1 MNAERTDHDGGLRV
15 AIVTGASRGIG
26 RGIAIELARAGAAVV
41 VNYNANAQAAEA
53 IVGQITAAG
62 GKAIACQADVRDAGQ
77 VKAMVQAALDAF
89 GRVDILVNNAGIVR
103 DNFLAFMKEEEWDEV
118 LDVDLKGAFLCT
130 KAAARLM
137 IRQKW
142 GRVIN
147 ISSAAGLMGDMQRVN
162 YSAAKAGLIG
172 LTKAA
177 ARELA
182 GQGITVNAVAPGI
195 IETELIGTVP
205 PAKLKGMMELIP
217 LKRFG
222 CPTDVAA
229 LVAFLA
235 SEAAGYI
242 TGQVFGVDGGLHM

>member
-1 MNAERTDHDGGLRV
+1 
-15 AIVTGASRGIG
+15 
-26 RGIAIELARAGAAVV
+26 
-41 VNYNANAQAAEA
+41 
-53 IVGQITAAG
+53 
-62 GKAIACQADVRDAGQ
+62 
-77 VKAMVQAALDAF
+77 
-89 GRVDILVNNAGIVR
+89 
-103 DNFLAFMKEEEWDEV
+103 
-118 LDVDLKGAFLCT
+118 
-130 KAAARLM
+130 
-137 IRQKW
+137 
-142 GRVIN
+142 VIN

-222 CPTDVAA
+222 CPADVAA